1 MFNDG
6 MFSNLRKYSIYD
18 KLVYVV
24 DKHHYTLP
32 IWANYSMSNK
42 SSYSLVTLDY
52 HPDTIRGFNDY
63 AFDIVQKLNPYTC
76 DFDEVDKICVNEIEK
91 LKNSSIKTLIKSLKH
106 LSNDEHI
113 RTAYD
118 LGYLNEY
125 HVINC
130 LDTDS
135 EPGSYYYLNEK
146 CSDICIP
153 TIKTGVC
160 NGNCP
165 DSLSKYKMNR
175 LEDHYFND
183 MEFSIPDKPFI
194 LDFDLDYF
202 PTRESVNP
210 LNKKVIM
217 KLIRNAELITVAR
230 EKHYFNECKKQ
241 KNFTV
246 QEAEVLLIELI
257 KSTLEQN
264 ILP

>member
-6 MFSNLRKYSIYD
+6 IFSNLRIYSFND

-24 DKHHYTLP
+24 DEHHYTLP
-32 IWANYSMSNK
+32 IWANYSKSNK

-63 AFDIVQKLNPYTC
+63 SFDIVLKRNPYNC
-76 DFDEVDKICVNEIEK
+76 DYDEVEQICVDEIEK
-91 LKNSSIKTLIKSLKH
+91 LKNSSIDTLIKSLKH

-130 LDTDS
+130 LDTDF
-135 EPGSYYYLNEK
+135 EPGSYYYKNEK
-146 CSDICIP
+146 CYDICIP
-153 TIKTGVC
+153 TIKTGIC
-160 NGNCP
+160 NCKCP
-165 DSLSKYKMNR
+165 DSLFKYNMNR
-175 LEDHYFND
+175 LEDYYFND

-202 PTRESVNP
+202 PTRESMNP
-210 LNKKVIM
+210 QNRNVIM
-217 KLIRNAELITVAR
+217 TLIRKAELITVAR
-230 EKHYFNECKKQ
+230 EKHYFHECKKQ
-241 KNFTV
+241 KGFTV
-246 QEAEVLLIELI
+246 EEAEVLLIEFI
-257 KSTLEQN
+257 RSTLQQN